1 MPTITSHDPA
11 DVRER
16 TRSVRN
22 VKIFIT
28 EEAVCD
34 MLDHAD
40 KGVSKNSEVMGLM
53 AGKIY
58 RDAEG
63 IYAVV
68 NKAVTSGLLS
78 DEVSVKFDHS
88 DIVTLFDALDR
99 LDFDYVIVGWYH
111 SHLGIGCFMSETDV
125 STHTSAFGNET
136 GFAVV
141 MDPIKKELKVFE
153 SSRDGPKE
161 TSMVVVEDHT
171 QMA

>member
-1 MPTITSHDPA
+1 MPTIISHDPA
-11 DVRER
+11 DIRER
-16 TRSVRN
+16 ARSVKN
-22 VKIFIT
+22 VNIFIT

-34 MLDHAD
+34 MLDHAE

-53 AGKIY
+53 AGQVY

-78 DEVSVKFDHS
+78 DEVSVRFDHS
-88 DIVTLFDALDR
+88 DLVTLFDALDR

-141 MDPIKKELKVFE
+141 IDPIKEELKVFE
-153 SSRDGPKE
+153 SSHDGPNE
-161 TSMVVVEDHT
+161 ASMVVIEDHT

>member
-11 DVRER
+11 SIGER
-16 TRSVRN
+16 KRSVN
-22 VKIFIT
+22 GVNIFIT

-34 MLDHAD
+34 MLDHAE
-40 KGVSKNSEVMGLM
+40 KGMSRNSEVMGLL
-53 AGKIY
+53 AGQVYK
-58 RDAEG
+58 DAEG

-78 DEVSVKFDHS
+78 DDVSVRFDHS
-88 DIVTLFDALDR
+88 DIVTLFDELDR

-111 SHLGIGCFMSETDV
+111 SHLGIGCFMSETDI
-125 STHTSAFGNET
+125 STHSSAFGNEP

-141 MDPIKKELKVFE
+141 IDPVKEEMKIFG
-153 SSRDGPKE
+153 SSPDGPTE
-161 TSMVVVEDHT
+161 ISMIIVEDHT